1 MAAVLGVVGIGPA
14 QTALVI
20 GFLLPFD
27 RILDMWRTVVNVTG
41 DLAVATVVGTWEE
54 EIDLEIYGAKPLD

>member
-1 MAAVLGVVGIGPA
+1 MIGITPE

-41 DLAVATVVGTWEE
+41 DLAVATCVAGMEGE
-54 EIDLEIYGAKPLD
+54 LDEPASDSLVPAGPRINL